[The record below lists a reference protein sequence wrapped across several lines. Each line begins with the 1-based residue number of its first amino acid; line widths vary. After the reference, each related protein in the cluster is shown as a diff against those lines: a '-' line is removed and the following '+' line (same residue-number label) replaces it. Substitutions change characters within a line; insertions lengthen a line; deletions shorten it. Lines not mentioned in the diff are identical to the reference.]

1 MELTDQQGWSRLHG
15 AIVGGADSRE
25 FIADLLHERHILA
38 EIQWFR
44 VPERH
49 VSMVLAERH
58 GRIGTLTW
66 DGDTPGELTEGPLIE
81 DLVDELAG
89 ILQAEVRI
97 GSFIADNLPEHALSA
112 AHAEEADD
120 HGAEGA
126 SEGDASPSAEDGVS
140 IDADPNND
148 TADVTA
154 GAGGTSCDTS
164 DAASVSET
172 STRPDQEDVFPASVR
187 MVEISSTP
195 ASSFPLFA
203 AIQGAPLGSVELS
216 GNQRALYA
224 HATSGRKGWGFGELP
239 TVTLVMDHDGV
250 TILLVT
256 DDHVENMSAFDWTM
270 HRRLIAGS
278 RLDVSAGH
286 LPENL
291 ADLVTKRQ
299 DLLRIARAVHGSS
312 PELFALAALEAQQ
325 SNDWQVAVAALGLP
339 STVIDFLAGGHPL
352 DELEGVTIHP
362 PIKVSAAIGRSVDL
376 ALEEASNAHPL
387 WDSYETFVQER
398 PWVVKGSIITEA
410 VVGAGLVTYAIA
422 SRGPSTMW
430 KKLIGWSG
438 ALLVVDAVAEFGIM
452 SYINRRKR

>member
-15 AIVGGADSRE
+15 AIVGGADSRD
-25 FIADLLHERHILA
+25 FIADLLHERNILA
-38 EIQWFR
+38 EIQWFGSSDKQ
-44 VPERH
+44 

-66 DGDTPGELTEGPLIE
+66 DGDTPGQLTEGPLIE

-89 ILQAEVRI
+89 ILDAEVRI
-97 GSFIADNLPEHALSA
+97 GSFIADHLPEPLPTSEDSIPEGYDGEDAD
-112 AHAEEADD
+112 AETSEGEVLTEQDAPADD
-120 HGAEGA
+120 AAAQDEAAVA
-126 SEGDASPSAEDGVS
+126 S
-140 IDADPNND
+140 
-148 TADVTA
+148 
-154 GAGGTSCDTS
+154 
-164 DAASVSET
+164 SEEKG
-172 STRPDQEDVFPASVR
+172 PEQEDLFPASVR
-187 MVEISSTP
+187 MVEISATP
-195 ASSFPLFA
+195 ASSIPLFA

-224 HATSGRKGWGFGELP
+224 HVSAGRKGWGFGELP

-270 HRRLIAGS
+270 HRQLIAGS
-278 RLDVSAGH
+278 RMDVSAGK

-299 DLLRIARAVHGSS
+299 DLLRIARAVHGAS
-312 PELFALAALEAQQ
+312 PDLFALAALEAK
-325 SNDWQVAVAALGLP
+325 NADDWQVAVAALGLP
-339 STVIDFLAGGHPL
+339 GSVVDFLDGGHPL
-352 DELEGVTIHP
+352 DELEGVTVHP

-387 WDSYETFVQER
+387 WDSYEAFMIER
-398 PWVVKGSIITEA
+398 PKLVKGSIIVEA
-410 VVGAGLVTYAIA
+410 LVGAGLVTYAIA
-422 SRGPSTMW
+422 SRGPSTLW
-430 KKLIGWSG
+430 KKVAGWGG
-438 ALLVVDAVAEFGIM
+438 ALMVVDAVAEFSVM